1 MDSSRQ
7 VAPNQRGRQ
16 VDLEQD
22 AQAEN
27 RQSAAPDVVELIVAK
42 QREGETGTVYLK
54 NKLGFGRVDE
64 MREGYEPPARREIK
78 TKTGWGR
85 KEIDHAV

>member
-1 MDSSRQ
+1 
-7 VAPNQRGRQ
+7 

-85 KEIDHAV
+85 KETDHAV

>member
-1 MDSSRQ
+1 
-7 VAPNQRGRQ
+7 
-16 VDLEQD
+16 
-22 AQAEN
+22 
-27 RQSAAPDVVELIVAK
+27 
-42 QREGETGTVYLK
+42 
-54 NKLGFGRVDE
+54 VDE